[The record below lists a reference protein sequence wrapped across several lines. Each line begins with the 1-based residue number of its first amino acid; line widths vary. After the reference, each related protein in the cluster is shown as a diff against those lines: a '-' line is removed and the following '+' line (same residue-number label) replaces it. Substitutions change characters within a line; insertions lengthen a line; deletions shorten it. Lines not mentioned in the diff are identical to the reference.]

1 MVVEREGKRAR
12 ENGEQGGRPKRQKVA
27 PRRFVE
33 EFREEI
39 EQVFAQADNEDVEG
53 EEVEDLHT
61 DEGDE
66 GEHDFLDFLE
76 DQAELIT
83 LYAAENELDHETAA
97 RQLFLE
103 QEDGDGYES
112 SFIDDESE
120 ADESNEFVDSES
132 EESESAEETEET
144 ESSDTWKENIE
155 NGSTSDP
162 DPELE
167 LELEE

>member
-1 MVVEREGKRAR
+1 MGVEREGKRAR
-12 ENGEQGGRPKRQKVA
+12 DTDSEEQGRPKRQKVA

-39 EQVFAQADNEDVEG
+39 EQVLAQADNEDVEG

-61 DEGDE
+61 EE
-66 GEHDFLDFLE
+66 GEEQDFLDFME

-83 LYAAENELDHETAA
+83 IYAAEQGLEHEDAA
-97 RQLFLE
+97 RRLFFE
-103 QEDGDGYES
+103 EEDGYES
-112 SFIDDESE
+112 SFIDDDESE
-120 ADESNEFVDSES
+120 DGEFVES

-144 ESSDTWKENIE
+144 ESSDTWKENVE
-155 NGSTSDP
+155 NGSSPDSDP
-162 DPELE
+162 QLE